1 MMDVIVERLLSNIMK
16 VKTSM
21 EQDFNRVDNQGTEE
35 EQEESLEQGTGEKNG
50 VQTDTEVNYDLKG
63 TEGSPTST
71 GTGIVS
77 STKGTK
83 LNLTGIASNSYILLE
98 GHKGIVFK
106 DRDKIRIKRLGWL
119 YGKRF
124 RNM

>member
-16 VKTSM
+16 VKTSL
-21 EQDFNRVDNQGTEE
+21 EQDFNEIDNQGTDE
-35 EQEESLEQGTGEKNG
+35 EQEEGAEENR
-50 VQTDTEVNYDLKG
+50 VQPDTEVNSSSTDTDVSPEPTG
-63 TEGSPTST
+63 TE
-71 GTGIVS
+71 
-77 STKGTK
+77 
-83 LNLTGIASNSYILLE
+83 LNPVGIAPDSYILLK

-106 DRDKIRIKRLGWL
+106 DRDKLRIKRLGWL

>member
-16 VKTSM
+16 VKTSL
-21 EQDFNRVDNQGTEE
+21 EQDFNEIDNQGTEE
-35 EQEESLEQGTGEKNG
+35 EGTEENRAQP
-50 VQTDTEVNYDLKG
+50 DTEVNSSSTDTDVSPEPTG
-63 TEGSPTST
+63 TE
-71 GTGIVS
+71 
-77 STKGTK
+77 
-83 LNLTGIASNSYILLE
+83 LNPTGIAPDSYILLE

-106 DRDKIRIKRLGWL
+106 DRDKLRIKRLGWL